1 VNTRRFTKRIGKL
14 EDKMNVPEFERGST
28 RIAWESLS
36 EREQKLFERI
46 EELLREHGDGLG
58 GIQKDAFAENN
69 EMFMK
74 GMDILLRRTFDL
86 LATVMGPFLNGDKL
100 YEWIFWGRF
109 RAFLVTTLN
118 IVEMR
123 RREDAFFQQVQEKY
137 GDDWPDDLGEPDY
150 AGIGE
155 KDFDKALETLIDS
168 SFVSSTKEE
177 QPKDGSR

>member
-1 VNTRRFTKRIGKL
+1 
-14 EDKMNVPEFERGST
+14 MNVPGFERGST
-28 RIAWESLS
+28 RIAWECLS

-46 EELLREHGDGLG
+46 EDLLREHGDGFG
-58 GIQKDAFAENN
+58 GIRKDALVENIETLN
-69 EMFMK
+69 K
-74 GMDILLRRTFDL
+74 GMDILLKRTFDL
-86 LATVMGPFLNGDKL
+86 FFTVISPFLNDDKL

-118 IVEMR
+118 IIEMR
-123 RREDAFFQQVQEKY
+123 RREDAFLQQVQEKY
-137 GDDWPDDLGEPDY
+137 GDDWPDDMGEPDY

-155 KDFDKALETLIDS
+155 RDFDKALEILIDS